1 MSERESRTPPTG
13 IEDPEMLRGWRSGLA
28 TITVT
33 VLTLVLVTLDLTD
46 DPFRSWLAARAFT
59 TATAAGILVLGITVL
74 IVDQVVRMRQ
84 LRDRSRATAAQ
95 AAIVLVQATHAI
107 QAASDASNGSGDRTT
122 ASDEVRTYMT
132 MLLIAAP
139 VLIDANASRTFLE
152 QAQQLEGQLVNI
164 LAADAKNSDDA
175 AQSAAQ
181 VDRTLQELNRA
192 AAPLLALLEVQP
204 RIA

>member
-1 MSERESRTPPTG
+1 VHGQTG
-13 IEDPEMLRGWRSGLA
+13 IEDPEVRRGWQSGFA

-33 VLTLVLVTLDLTD
+33 VLTLVLVVLDLTD
-46 DPFRSWLAARAFT
+46 GPFRGWFAAHAFT

-95 AAIVLVQATHAI
+95 AAIVLVQATRAS
-107 QAASDASNGSGDRTT
+107 QAASDALSGSGDRST
-122 ASDEVRTYMT
+122 ASEEVRTYMT

-139 VLIDANASRTFLE
+139 ILIDAKTSRTFLE
-152 QAQQLEGQLVNI
+152 QAQQLGAQLVNI
-164 LAADAKNSDDA
+164 LAADAKSSNNA
-175 AQSAAQ
+175 AQSAALLDGAIQ
-181 VDRTLQELNRA
+181 QLNGL
-192 AAPLLALLEVQP
+192 AAPLLALLEVKP

>member
-1 MSERESRTPPTG
+1 
-13 IEDPEMLRGWRSGLA
+13 MLRGWRSGLA

-33 VLTLVLVTLDLTD
+33 ALTLVLVVLDLTD
-46 DPFRSWLAARAFT
+46 DRFRGWLAARAFT

-74 IVDQVVRMRQ
+74 IVDQVLQMRQ
-84 LRDRSRATAAQ
+84 LRERSRATAAQ
-95 AAIVLVQATHAI
+95 AAIVLVQATRATQEAAHAL
-107 QAASDASNGSGDRTT
+107 SGFGDRAT

-139 VLIDANASRTFLE
+139 ILIDAKTSRTFLE
-152 QAQQLEGQLVNI
+152 QAQQLGGQLVNI
-164 LAADAKNSDDA
+164 LAADAKSSDKA

-181 VDRTLQELNRA
+181 VDRALQELNGA

-204 RIA
+204 QAHNWARRTGAAHPYS